1 MRIRNTQIPVLILI
15 ALLLNYALQ
24 AKATPEEFKV
34 KGRIHYD
41 WNQVNESSKL
51 KQQLGKQNNTDKF
64 RRARIDFD
72 IKPHEHTG
80 LKLQLDFAD
89 KKIEFADFCLIYQ
102 KNDQPSITIGHFK
115 EPFSLEELGS
125 TNGTTFI
132 EQGLCEA
139 FVPAR
144 NNGLMLAKYIEQNNF
159 GWQAGIFK
167 ETDEYAK
174 SESGNEINTTGRV
187 FWTPINNKISG
198 DKLLHLGFSYN
209 HKNLSNN
216 TIRFRQRPETSLT
229 NRFVDTGKI
238 KARHADT
245 GGLEA
250 AWQSG
255 PVSIQSEYIKTA
267 VNGCQGQAD
276 VDFTGYYAY
285 ISYWLTG
292 ENNKYKPESGT
303 FTFVKPSKKLG
314 QNSGWGA
321 WQVALRLSQIDL
333 NHKNINGGNLDS
345 ATLALNWHVNDNM
358 RLMLNFI
365 KADSQK
371 LGTSNII
378 LMRTQ
383 FHF

>member
-1 MRIRNTQIPVLILI
+1 M
-15 ALLLNYALQ
+15 
-24 AKATPEEFKV
+24 K
-34 KGRIHYD
+34 
-41 WNQVNESSKL
+41 
-51 KQQLGKQNNTDKF
+51 
-64 RRARIDFD
+64 
-72 IKPHEHTG
+72 
-80 LKLQLDFAD
+80 
-89 KKIEFADFCLIYQ
+89 YQ

-115 EPFSLEELGS
+115 EPFSLEKLCS

-132 EQGLCEA
+132 EQGLVEA

-167 ETDEYAK
+167 EADEYAK
-174 SESGNEINTTGRV
+174 SESGNKTSTTGRI
-187 FWTPINNKISG
+187 FWTPINNKNSA
-198 DKLLHLGFSYN
+198 DKLLHLGFSYS
-209 HKNLSNN
+209 HKKLNN
-216 TIRFRQRPETSLT
+216 NFIRFRQRPETSLT
-229 NRFVDTGKI
+229 DRFVDTGKI
-238 KARHADT
+238 KAQHADT

-255 PVSIQSEYIKTA
+255 PVNFQGEYIKTA
-267 VNGCQGQAD
+267 VKGCQGQAD
-276 VDFTGYYAY
+276 VDFNGYYAY

-303 FTFVKPSKKLG
+303 FAFVEPRKNFG
-314 QNSGWGA
+314 RNSGWGA
-321 WQVALRLSQIDL
+321 WQVAFRLSQIDL
-333 NHKNINGGNLDS
+333 NHKSINGGKLDS
-345 ATLALNWHVNDNM
+345 ITLAINWHVNNNM

-371 LGTSNII
+371 PGTSNII